1 MRNKKWE
8 AIPDACIQEEPLIFY
23 YKVKQICTAK
33 KFLINLLTY
42 YVNGV
47 TIQIR
52 SSEQFHRDEEAWSER
67 SQDKAEGESHVQ
79 DRKSKQLH
87 DVYANAELPGL

>member
-1 MRNKKWE
+1 MHGK
-8 AIPDACIQEEPLIFY
+8 
-23 YKVKQICTAK
+23 K

-42 YVNGV
+42 YENGA
-47 TIQIR
+47 TIHIR
-52 SSEQFHRDEEAWSER
+52 SSEQSHRDEEAWSER